1 MSLLRDIFIFLC
13 LLKSTFCF
21 NINDDHIGTLNADST
36 TKLLG
41 WSLKHFKD
49 DLYIGAPLTSQA
61 TGNLFLSL
69 SLLCQWE
76 FVLQGAIYKC
86 SDLKTSPRCVKVAV
100 SDTKTDSWI
109 GSSIAATEKT
119 IFTCGLKRDASSKKS
134 GQCLKNTGNRLTL
147 FTKTTHSMP

>member
-21 NINDDHIGTLNADST
+21 NINDDIGTLNADRT

-61 TGNLFLSL
+61 TGNFVL
-69 SLLCQWE
+69 SLLCQ
-76 FVLQGAIYKC
+76 
-86 SDLKTSPRCVKVAV
+86 
-100 SDTKTDSWI
+100 
-109 GSSIAATEKT
+109 
-119 IFTCGLKRDASSKKS
+119 
-134 GQCLKNTGNRLTL
+134 
-147 FTKTTHSMP
+147 

>member
-21 NINDDHIGTLNADST
+21 NINDDDIGTLNAPG

-69 SLLCQWE
+69 SLLC
-76 FVLQGAIYKC
+76 K
-86 SDLKTSPRCVKVAV
+86 
-100 SDTKTDSWI
+100 
-109 GSSIAATEKT
+109 
-119 IFTCGLKRDASSKKS
+119 
-134 GQCLKNTGNRLTL
+134 
-147 FTKTTHSMP
+147 